1 MRKIIIL
8 SLLTGLF
15 AGELEV
21 EGDLKVSGNIDAQ
34 NQAIKNPK
42 TDIVYKF
49 PIKTADE
56 LIWNKHMEKRDKYLD
71 FLNDMGEGEAIK
83 KTSLQEMML
92 DRDILKSQQ
101 TYYSVEIDKTKEK

>member
-1 MRKIIIL
+1 MKDKNKNYLNYLRKYWEAQTDMWAIL
-8 SLLTGLF
+8 QPYMDS
-15 AGELEV
+15 
-21 EGDLKVSGNIDAQ
+21 
-34 NQAIKNPK
+34 IKNPK